1 MNQRRAEILIGTGNW
16 ADHENFYPSALK
28 GKRAVERL
36 SFYARYFR
44 FVEVDT
50 TFYGIPKPEVVENW
64 INRTP
69 DDFRFTVKAFRSL
82 TRHEREGGVPR
93 PPTAEEERDFALAL
107 QPLRDAG
114 RLDAVHYQFPPWF
127 KDSPA
132 NREVLLEARERHPDD
147 VIAIEFRH
155 RSWYDRGAWERTEEL
170 LRELEA
176 VYVMVDAPQ
185 IGDAV
190 APPQLSVTSR
200 KLSIVRFHGHNRRT
214 WYIRDAKTSADRFDY
229 LYRPLELQRWVP
241 VIEATAEAGV
251 PVHIVMNNNRG
262 NYAVANAFDFAALLG
277 IPVARP
283 PQGVIDTLTARD
295 GRPPEWVAESAPS
308 PEEGTDDNQL
318 GLGL

>member
-1 MNQRRAEILIGTGNW
+1 MSSKRAEVLVGTSNW
-16 ADHENFYPSALK
+16 ADHESFYPAALK
-28 GKRAVERL
+28 GRRGVERL

-50 TFYGIPKPEVVENW
+50 TFYGIPKPEVVEGW
-64 INRTP
+64 LRRTP
-69 DDFRFTVKAFRSL
+69 EDFRFTVKAFRSL

-93 PPTAEEERDFALAL
+93 APTEDEERDFALAL
-107 QPLRDAG
+107 QPLRDAR

-127 KDSPA
+127 KDTPA
-132 NREVLLEARERHPDD
+132 NREVLLEARDRHPDD

-155 RSWYDRGAWERTEEL
+155 RSWYDGGAWERTEEL

-185 IGDAV
+185 IGDAT

-200 KLSIVRFHGHNRRT
+200 KLTIVRFHGHNRRT
-214 WYIRDAKTSADRFDY
+214 WYIRDAKSSADRFDY

-241 VIEATAEAGV
+241 VIEAAADAGV
-251 PVHIVMNNNRG
+251 PVHVVMNNNRS
-262 NYAVANAFDFAALLG
+262 NYAVANAFDMAALLDVRM
-277 IPVARP
+277 PRP

-295 GRPPEWVAESAPS
+295 GKPPSWVEESEPPPAERGA
-308 PEEGTDDNQL
+308 EDQL
-318 GLGL
+318 GLEL